1 MSRKTIQDFQKILEE
16 FQVMKI
22 NTDVQFAI
30 MAEEIKTLKKKD
42 HKYKSK
48 ASSSKKYSSSED
60 ERPRRD
66 SLRATEHYQ
75 HIPYHHLKRERKSK
89 EIRVDLPHF
98 HGTNDIDT
106 FLDWEMKVEQLFECY
121 EVSEEKKVPQ
131 LLLVSKDMYCI
142 GGLP

>member
-1 MSRKTIQDFQKILEE
+1 MSKHSFHPSSNESQDNTSDFQKILEE
-16 FQVMKI
+16 LRVMKI

-60 ERPRRD
+60 ERPERD
-66 SLRATEHYQ
+66 SLRANEHYQ
-75 HIPYHHLKRERKSK
+75 PVPYHHHKRDRKSK

-98 HGTNDIDT
+98 HGTNDRYI
-106 FLDWEMKVEQLFECY
+106 FRLGNE
-121 EVSEEKKVPQ
+121 
-131 LLLVSKDMYCI
+131 
-142 GGLP
+142 GGTIV